1 MNFSSRFNNTGGAYA
16 TPHCDPLRMV
26 LVGGMGSIGD
36 NLLAEEQMRARLAA
50 AGIWRTCWS
59 GSLWW
64 SPSIATQ
71 WMRTKMRTSLTLEHA
86 HHPGAA
92 GSAIRTAE
100 SQGG

>member
-1 MNFSSRFNNTGGAYA
+1 
-16 TPHCDPLRMV
+16 MV
-26 LVGGMGSIGD
+26 LGGGMGSIGD
-36 NLLAEEQMRARLAA
+36 NLLVEERMRVRQAP

-64 SPSIATQ
+64 SPSIPTQ
-71 WMRTKMRTSLTLEHA
+71 WMRTKMRTSLALEHA

>member
-1 MNFSSRFNNTGGAYA
+1 MNFSSRFDSTGGAYG
-16 TPHCDPLRMV
+16 TPHCASLRLV

-36 NLLAEEQMRARLAA
+36 NLLVEERMRARQAP

-71 WMRTKMRTSLTLEHA
+71 WMRTKMRTSLALELA

-92 GSAIRTAE
+92 GSAVRTAQ